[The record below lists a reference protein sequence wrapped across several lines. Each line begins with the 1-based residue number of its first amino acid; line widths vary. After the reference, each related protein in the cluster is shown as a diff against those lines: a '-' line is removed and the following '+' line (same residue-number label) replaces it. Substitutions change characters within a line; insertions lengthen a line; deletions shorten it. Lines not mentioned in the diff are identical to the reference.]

1 MPIATKNNQ
10 IIVKDGSVAADC
22 GCCGG
27 WNCYQDCDSNV
38 CGPCGYSKNMPGTL
52 NVSISLSISTT
63 IYAAELGGNAFGGPL
78 KYWPVRIESA
88 DFSSASLS
96 YLISS
101 NEFPCSYS
109 GISRPDVLRH
119 SVVTKLDGNG
129 NLFEGIAW
137 DGGIC
142 GDWQDGQFLES

>member
-1 MPIATKNNQ
+1 VWRRIVDAAVGGIAIK
-10 IIVKDGSVAADC
+10 IAILMFAARADI
-22 GCCGG
+22 
-27 WNCYQDCDSNV
+27 
-38 CGPCGYSKNMPGTL
+38 SKNMPGTL